1 MIPNSII
8 MIPKK
13 LTIKGLYSYSEEA
26 IIDFEQLSQAH
37 IFGIFGNVGSGKSA
51 ILEAMML
58 ALYGEVPRLGHAK
71 GDNRNFNILN
81 LKSNNLSVDFEFDAG
96 GKKYRSIVEAK
107 RNSKK
112 FEDVSAPKARRFE
125 WNPEDSVWQPHNFD
139 PAEVIGLKLEHFT
152 KTIIVPQNQFQEFL
166 QLKDTDRAK
175 MMSEL
180 FNLERFDLSKK
191 AAALE
196 SRNKLKLS
204 EVQTLL
210 DQIGDVTQE
219 HIAEVE
225 TQLADLERETAND
238 TVDLED
244 KQQAE
249 TEAQQLKKQFEMF
262 QKFKIQVENCEKQ
275 TPQYNALEKQ
285 LTDYD
290 YCQIH
295 FHNLLEQI
303 AAITTAVADNERL
316 LTQKNTQ
323 FLDNERLLEEAKTVH
338 RTLRIIFDNR
348 YNRLREAEELSHILA
363 IQRAEKSIADNLKRL
378 EMGGTHRE
386 NKWTEIEVLKQ
397 ERTTIEAERATLTL
411 PNILELQ
418 ALKDWFSTNNRLF
431 KEIETLE
438 LHIKKLTEGL
448 DTMGVHHQKLLT
460 TALPLYGENYPL
472 SITLSETVLALKKGI
487 QNREWTKETLN
498 KKVQQE
504 RAVLELEKLAFTLTD
519 GQPCPLCGALHHPEV
534 MNVTD
539 VHRVVSGLQ
548 KEIDTVSLAIKSL
561 QNIENQVETL
571 HTNSTKV
578 QQDRRLLVLNLTDK
592 HAERKRH
599 LTDFTWT
606 NFSTNDETVLSLAFA
621 NADATMKRM
630 QTSEKQLQEKNK
642 KIEEE
647 TALLARYDKKI
658 NDLNSVIAVEQAQKE
673 TLEQQLQTLKLV
685 DFTDM
690 PEQVIAERQKTL
702 VEEVK
707 TVEKQFADTEKQLEK
722 WSETAAILRGGI
734 SELERN
740 KTTFDKQFSVLSMT
754 LNDRLAGSDFT
765 DLDAIKAILG
775 LKLNV
780 ELERKRL
787 TNFRSESAV
796 IQKSY
801 DELQAEL
808 SKKTYNLEAH
818 QALTHKIQELKD
830 RIESQNRQIGGLR
843 TTIADLK
850 DKLKRRTLLETERRA
865 LDLRAKNIGEIKRL
879 FYASGFVSYV
889 STVFLKNLCDTANHR
904 FIRLTNHRLRLE
916 ITADNTF
923 LVRDLLNDGQTRHIK
938 TLSGGQTFQAALS
951 LALAL
956 ADNIQSLTKSP
967 QNFFF
972 LDEGF
977 GSLDKE
983 SLQIVFDTLKSL
995 RKENRIVG
1003 VISHVEEM
1011 QQEIERYVKVFL
1023 DEEKGS
1029 QLSYF

>member
-1 MIPNSII
+1 

-26 IIDFEQLSQAH
+26 VIDFEQLSQTH

-81 LKSNNLSVDFEFDAG
+81 LKSNNLSVDFEFEAG

-112 FEDVSAPKARRFE
+112 FEEVSPPKARRFE
-125 WNPEDSVWQPHNFD
+125 WNPEEGTWQPHNFE
-139 PAEVIGLKLEHFT
+139 PADVIGLKLEHFT

-166 QLKDTDRAK
+166 QLKDTERAK
-175 MMSEL
+175 MMSDL
-180 FNLERFDLSKK
+180 FNLERFDLAKK
-191 AAALE
+191 ATALE
-196 SRNKLKLS
+196 NRNKLKVS

-219 HIAEVE
+219 KITEIG
-225 TQLADLERETAND
+225 TQLIDLEKLTAND
-238 TVDLED
+238 ALDLKD

-249 TEAQQLKKQFEMF
+249 TEAQQLKKQFDTL
-262 QKFKIQVENCEKQ
+262 QKFKIQLENFEKE
-275 TPQYNALEKQ
+275 TPQYNALDTQ
-285 LTDYD
+285 LTDYE

-295 FHNLLEQI
+295 FQNLLEQI
-303 AAITTAVADNERL
+303 VAATTAVADNEQL
-316 LTQKNTQ
+316 LIRKKTE
-323 FLDNERLLEEAKTVH
+323 FADNERFLEEAKTANK
-338 RTLRIIFDNR
+338 TLRPAFDNR
-348 YNRLREAEELSHILA
+348 HNRLREAEELSHILT
-363 IQRAEKSIADNLKRL
+363 IQKGEIVIGNNTKRV
-378 EMGGTHRE
+378 E
-386 NKWTEIEVLKQ
+386 NGQEATKKKRFIIDGLKQ
-397 ERTTIEAERATLTL
+397 ERTTFEAERAALKS
-411 PNILELQ
+411 PNVLELQ
-418 ALKDWFSTNNRLF
+418 SLKDWFSKHNGL
-431 KEIETLE
+431 KKDIETYE
-438 LHIKKLTEGL
+438 LQIKAAIESL
-448 DTMGVHHQKLLT
+448 DTIEVNHKHLLT
-460 TALPLYGENYPL
+460 HSLPLNGENYPL
-472 SITLSETVLALKKGI
+472 PIKLPETVSAIKKSI
-487 QNREWTKETLN
+487 DNRES
-498 KKVQQE
+498 
-504 RAVLELEKLAFTLTD
+504 AKLAAQKKMQHELAILKLENLATALQE
-519 GQPCPLCGALHHPEV
+519 GEPCPLCGAVHHPDV

-539 VHRVVSGLQ
+539 VNKVVAAIE
-548 KEIDTVSLAIKSL
+548 KEIETLTLTIKSL
-561 QNIENQVETL
+561 QNIEKQIDTHFVNFRKFE
-571 HTNSTKV
+571 
-578 QQDRRLLVLNLTDK
+578 QDRLLLIQQAAGKRLEFEAHDK
-592 HAERKRH
+592 TFHW
-599 LTDFTWT
+599 LG
-606 NFSTNDETVLSLAFA
+606 FSKNDENAVTIAFS
-621 NADATMKRM
+621 NADATVKKMAELDKKV
-630 QTSEKQLQEKNK
+630 QNSNK
-642 KIEEE
+642 KIDAE
-647 TALLARYDKKI
+647 TAELNKYEDVI
-658 NDLNSVIAVEQAQKE
+658 NRLRSDIAVEQGQKQ
-673 TLEQQLQTLKLV
+673 TLEKQLHTLKLV
-685 DFTDM
+685 DFSNLSEET
-690 PEQVIAERQKTL
+690 IAKQQKAII
-702 VEEVK
+702 EEVK
-707 TVEKQFADTEKQLEK
+707 TLEKRFEEIEKQVEKRA
-722 WSETAAILRGGI
+722 ETDAILRGGI

-740 KTTFDKQFSVLSMT
+740 KMTLDKQLFT
-754 LNDRLAGSDFT
+754 LTTTLDSRLATSDFT
-765 DLDAIKAILG
+765 NIDAVKSVLN

-780 ELERKRL
+780 EFERKRL
-787 TNFRSESAV
+787 NHFRSESNAV
-796 IQKSY
+796 QKAH
-801 DELQAEL
+801 DELQVEL
-808 SKKTYNLEAH
+808 SKKAYSLEAH
-818 QALTHKIQELKD
+818 QALINDIQELNDK
-830 RIESQNRQIGGLR
+830 IESQNRRIGGFR
-843 TTIADLK
+843 ATIADLK
-850 DKLKRRTLLETERRA
+850 DKLQRRNLLELERRS

-923 LVRDLLNDGQTRHIK
+923 LVRDLLNDGQTRHVK

-1011 QQEIERYVKVFL
+1011 QQEIERYVRVVL